1 MTGTFAVA
9 LAGEQGGG
17 RRLDACAGA
26 TINPEQER
34 AT

>member
-1 MTGTFAVA
+1 MTGTFAGA
-9 LAGEQGGG
+9 LVGEHGGG
-17 RRLDACAGA
+17 RHVDACAGA